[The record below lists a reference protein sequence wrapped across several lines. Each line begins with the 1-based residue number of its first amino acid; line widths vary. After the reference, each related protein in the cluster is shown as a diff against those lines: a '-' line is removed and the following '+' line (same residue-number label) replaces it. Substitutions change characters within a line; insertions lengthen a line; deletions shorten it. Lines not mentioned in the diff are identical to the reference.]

1 MRRSSLLLAV
11 VVSLLSVSEAF
22 AVCRTEV
29 TWTRNVSTLK
39 TSVGGDGITRPNA
52 NENLFDY
59 GVIFEDAN
67 TTTCAAPAAVA
78 LYKKV
83 KATLAF
89 PNYPDGSINWQAGTT
104 VGPYGGWLE
113 GANVGLIYA
122 AALRLGA
129 NGQLTKPLVTLID
142 SISYPG
148 NIDAYCGFGTNR
160 AGQPNIWTVQNSCM
174 DDWAMVAHAR
184 GWQTAWKGRRSG
196 FPNVWASQ
204 TNTAIASALNIT
216 ESICSHRQG
225 DPLPNPAPATG
236 PCTGSIAD
244 LDTGA
249 ATPVALHN
257 GDAMPYGIGLMTGI
271 ASAVV
276 GMEST
281 GVVKTFTADEVKVA
295 KALFR
300 NADQHTEWDP
310 TYQYSFKGN
319 CYSFSLS
326 GGALARSNTCGCWE
340 PLYGDG
346 RTNGYQ
352 PEMFPVKN
360 FYTSKIGVPMTTNF
374 DFSYF
379 QDSLFCDDPT
389 NGNCIFFGPGR
400 KAVYKTLSRDWVGTG
415 RPALSVATVDYTS
428 TFKAYDNVHYLS
440 ARNGGGY
447 LQDVNAEPTTI
458 GNNERFSMIDVNGG
472 TLTSGDYVYLQVAN
486 GQYVSATNGGG
497 SDVTAQYDTPLTWER
512 FTIQKMNGTGQIFSG
527 DTVALQVLN
536 GQYISAVNGGG
547 SNTVALYSSAI
558 TWEVFTLNF
567 TR

>member
-1 MRRSSLLLAV
+1 MRRNTMLLAV
-11 VVSLLSVSEAF
+11 LVSLFSITEAF
-22 AVCRTEV
+22 AVCRTET
-29 TWTRNVSTLK
+29 TWTRDVSTLK
-39 TSVGGDGITRPNA
+39 LGGSGKPDA
-52 NENLFDY
+52 NGNLFDY

-67 TTTCAAPAAVA
+67 TTTCAGPAAVA

-89 PNYPDGSINWQAGTT
+89 PNYADGSINWQAGTT

-113 GANVGLIYA
+113 GANLGLVYA

-142 SISYPG
+142 SINYPG

-184 GWQTAWKGRRSG
+184 GWQAAWKTRTVG
-196 FPNVWASQ
+196 FPNVWAAQ
-204 TNTAIASALNIT
+204 TNAAIAGALNIT

-281 GVVKTFTADEVKVA
+281 GVVKTFSSDEVKVA

-300 NADQHTEWDP
+300 NSDFHTEWDP
-310 TYQYSFKGN
+310 TYQYSFN
-319 CYSFSLS
+319 DDCYSFSLVN
-326 GGALARSNTCGCWE
+326 GGLARGNTFGCWE
-340 PLYGDG
+340 PGYGNG
-346 RTNGYQ
+346 RDNGYQ
-352 PEMFPVKN
+352 PEMFPVKD
-360 FYTSKIGVPMTTNF
+360 FYAWKIGVPSTSNF

-389 NGNCIFFGPGR
+389 DPDCLFFGPGR
-400 KAVYKTLSRDWVGTG
+400 KAVYKTLSRDWVNTG

-428 TFKAYDNVHYLS
+428 TFKAYDNAHYLS
-440 ARNGGGY
+440 ARNGGGS
-447 LQDVNAEPTTI
+447 DVNAEPTTI
-458 GNNERFSMIDVNGG
+458 GNNERFSMLDVNGG
-472 TLTSGDYVYLQVAN
+472 TLMTGDYVYLQVAN
-486 GQYVSATNGGG
+486 GNYVGATNGGG
-497 SDVTAQYDTPLTWER
+497 STVVATANTPITWER
-512 FTIQKMNGTGQIFSG
+512 FTIQKMNGTGQIFTG
-527 DTVALQVLN
+527 DKVALKVLN
-536 GQYISAVNGGG
+536 NQYISAVNGGG
-547 SNTVALYSSAI
+547 SSTTAQYSPAS
-558 TWEVFTLNF
+558 TWETFTLNF

>member
-1 MRRSSLLLAV
+1 MPRSTFLLAV
-11 VVSLLSVSEAF
+11 VVSLLGVSEAF
-22 AVCRTEV
+22 ATCRSEV
-29 TWTRNVSTLK
+29 TWVRDVSTLK
-39 TSVGGDGITRPNA
+39 TSTDQFNVTRANA

-67 TTTCAAPAAVA
+67 NTTCAPAASVA

-83 KATLAF
+83 KATLAL
-89 PNYPDGSINWQAGTT
+89 PNYPDPSINWQVGTT

-113 GANVGLIYA
+113 GANLGLVYA

-129 NGQLTKPLVTLID
+129 NGALTKPLVALID
-142 SISYPG
+142 SINYPG

-160 AGQPNIWTVQNSCM
+160 AGQSNIWTVQNSCM

-184 GWQTAWKGRRSG
+184 GWQAAWKARTVG
-196 FPNVWASQ
+196 FPNVWAAQ
-204 TNTAIASALNIT
+204 TNAAIAGALNIT

-244 LDTGA
+244 LDNGA

-257 GDAMPYGIGLMTGI
+257 GDAMPYGIGLMTGV

-281 GVVKTFTADEVKVA
+281 GVTKTFSSDEVKVA

-300 NADQHTEWDP
+300 NSDFHTEWDP
-310 TYQYSFKGN
+310 TYQYSFKQD

-326 GGALARSNTCGCWE
+326 GGGLARGNTFGCWE
-340 PLYGDG
+340 PGYGDG
-346 RTNGYQ
+346 KNNGYQ
-352 PEMFPVKN
+352 PEMFLVHD
-360 FYTSKIGVPMTTNF
+360 FYDWKIGVPTPVNF
-374 DFSYF
+374 DFDYF

-400 KAVYKTLSRDWVGTG
+400 KAVYKTLGGEWVYS

-428 TFKAYDNVHYLS
+428 TFKAYDNAHYLS
-440 ARNGGGY
+440 ARNGGGS
-447 LQDVNAEPTTI
+447 DVNAEPTTI
-458 GNNERFSMIDVNGG
+458 GNNERFSMIDINGG
-472 TLTSGDYVYLQVAN
+472 TLMSGDYVYLQVAN
-486 GQYVSATNGGG
+486 GNYVSATNGGG
-497 SDVTAQYDTPLTWER
+497 STVVAQFNTPLTWER
-512 FTIQKMNGTGQIFSG
+512 FTIQKISGTGQIFTG
-527 DTVALQVLN
+527 NQVALKVLN
-536 GQYISAVNGGG
+536 NQYISAVNGGG
-547 SNTVALYSSAI
+547 SSTTAQYSPAG
-558 TWEVFTLNF
+558 TWETFTLNF